1 MRRDKLTQLLVN
13 GNKLNVIK
21 DYEITSVLVNIGYGF
36 PINLDPAFRGYPH
49 LYEHLVF
56 SDIISGVKNI
66 TELYTMA
73 SDVNVTV
80 NACTSQDMLI
90 FEAELAGYT
99 LPDKKDPAFKSLKRF
114 DTTKDGYKFLKDYV
128 LGILRPHSFTEKD
141 IESEKGI
148 ILAECKSYNDSTS
161 QAFDKIF
168 DAVCNQSILGD
179 SDDIANFNLS
189 TLNEFAKQIRH
200 PQITIRYN
208 PNIDEVSDFEEYC
221 IEILEKVKTGQPRFK
236 TKETN
241 RLPVINSNIY
251 DGVTDIRDIRG
262 NNNLNC
268 IGMVVPYCRSFR
280 LEHLESYMMKS
291 IATSMIRHPF
301 IEGSLLNVLR
311 EKENLTYTMDSFGK
325 LNGNNMDYVTIA
337 ITPISS
343 DMDLSKNGNLSD
355 LCKIMDLAITNMPV
369 PSETDFMT
377 AVTKG
382 LVDNAKGLVED
393 GIGCKFTC
401 RQVLTGETVEIIE
414 ARRNLP
420 FNFNYNKFKELFDEV
435 RSSITL
441 VVM

>member
-1 MRRDKLTQLLVN
+1 MRRDKLTQLVVN

-21 DYEITSVLVNIGYGF
+21 DEKLTSVFVNIGYGF
-36 PINLDPAFRGYPH
+36 PINLDPVFRGYPH

-56 SDIISGVKNI
+56 NDIISGVKNI

-90 FEAELAGYT
+90 FEAELGGYI
-99 LPDKKDPAFKSLKRF
+99 LPDKRDPAYKSLKRF
-114 DTTKDGYKFLKDYV
+114 DTTEAGYKFLKDYI
-128 LGILRPHSFTEKD
+128 LGVVRPHSFTEND
-141 IESEKGI
+141 IETEKGI
-148 ILAECKSYNDSTS
+148 IMAEHKSHNSTTT
-161 QAFDKIF
+161 QAFDKIL
-168 DAVCNQSILGD
+168 DAVCNQSVLG
-179 SDDIANFNLS
+179 SPEDITNFNLS

-208 PNIDEVSDFEEYC
+208 PNIDEVSDLEEYC
-221 IEILEKVKTGQPRFK
+221 IDILEKVKTGHPRFK

-241 RLPVINSNIY
+241 RLPVIDDSIY

-268 IGMVVPYCRSFR
+268 VGMVVPYCRSFKI
-280 LEHLESYMMKS
+280 EHLESFMMKA
-291 IATSMIRHPF
+291 IAASMIRHPF

-311 EKENLTYTMDSFGK
+311 EKENLTYTMDSYGK
-325 LNGNNMDYVTIA
+325 LNGTNMEYVTVS
-337 ITPISS
+337 ITPISE
-343 DMDLSKNGNLSD
+343 DMDITKNGNLSD

-377 AVTKG
+377 AITNA
-382 LVDNAKGLVED
+382 LVNNAKDLVED

-401 RQVLTGETVEIIE
+401 RQILTGETVEILE

-420 FNFNYNKFKELFDEV
+420 FNFSYKKFTEIFDEV

-441 VVM
+441 VIM